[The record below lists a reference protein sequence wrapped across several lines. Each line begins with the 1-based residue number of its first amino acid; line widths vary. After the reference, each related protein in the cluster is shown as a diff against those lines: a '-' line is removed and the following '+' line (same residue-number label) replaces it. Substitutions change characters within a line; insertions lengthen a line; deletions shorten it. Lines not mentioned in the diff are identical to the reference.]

1 MKRGIV
7 AFMGSG
13 SWRARVRAA
22 AGRFALR
29 EVAGPEGLLLCAGAA
44 LPSRILP
51 DGSTLLGDIFALSG
65 GTCTGA
71 GDGWGNF
78 LSFAADGETL
88 RIARAP
94 ITGLPLYWTRYGDG
108 ILFASHLHLVADLL
122 AGGTI
127 DWAFVAQSL
136 SYINMRTER
145 TGLGGLLELLPGSR
159 FEYDGRTVRIAST
172 WSPWDHVMAS
182 LPPDVGELARS
193 LEQRLIACHRAW
205 SGSRRDILL
214 ELSGGLDSSIVAAA
228 LAGSG
233 AGFSA
238 INFVTPRGDGDER
251 IYAHMV
257 AAHCGADLIEA
268 ELGGEDIDLIAPPA
282 MRQPRPAEY
291 GILNGIDAAFGKAA
305 PASDA
310 AIFSGIGGD
319 NIFGFD
325 NSVAPIF
332 DAWQSFGFS
341 RRSFTALSDVA
352 RAADTT
358 LWNALA
364 LVRRARRNG
373 RRRGWRRETLFLSPA
388 AVPEAPLPHPWD
400 DGADDVGPGK
410 RNHVEALRR
419 ILDFMDRPGRW
430 HDRDVVAP
438 LLSQPVVELCLSIP
452 SWTWMNGGRDRAIAR
467 AAFARRLPSETV
479 WRRGKGR
486 IESVLVPAYLG
497 QRSRLRD
504 LLLGGRLAAAGL
516 IDSEAIEHYLGRDL
530 ALGDFAY
537 YRLLEIADVER
548 WVRSIEGASFFGPN
562 NLQRLYC
569 ADFAGSGSTSS
580 FSQ

>member
-1 MKRGIV
+1 MKRGVI
-7 AFMGSG
+7 AFAGSD
-13 SWRARVRAA
+13 SWREQVREAT
-22 AGRFALR
+22 GRFALHQR
-29 EVAGPEGLLLCAGAA
+29 AAPPGLLLCAGVG

-51 DGSTLLGDIFALSG
+51 DGSTLLGDIFTLSG
-65 GTCTGA
+65 STNTSSGN
-71 GDGWGNF
+71 GWGNF
-78 LSFAADGETL
+78 LAFAGEGETL
-88 RIARAP
+88 RIERAP

-108 ILFASHLHLVADLL
+108 ILFTSHLHLVADLL
-122 AGGTI
+122 TGVAI

-145 TGLGGLLELLPGSR
+145 TGLCDLLELLPGNR
-159 FEYDGRTVRIAST
+159 IEYDGRSVRIAST
-172 WSPWDHVMAS
+172 WSPWDHVAAS
-182 LPPDVGELARS
+182 RPPDLGEMARA
-193 LEQRLIACHRAW
+193 LDQRLIASHQAW
-205 SGSRRDILL
+205 SGSRSDILL

-228 LAGSG
+228 LTGAG

-268 ELGGEDIDLIAPPA
+268 DLGSDDINLVAPPA
-282 MRQPRPAEY
+282 MLQPRPAEY
-291 GILNGIDAAFGKAA
+291 GVLKGVDAAFGKAA
-305 PASDA
+305 PASDE

-325 NSVAPIF
+325 SSVAPIF

-452 SWTWMNGGRDRAIAR
+452 SWAWMSGGRDRAIAR
-467 AAFARRLPSETV
+467 AAFASRLPPEIV

-486 IESVLVPAYLG
+486 IESILVPAYLA
-497 QRSRLRD
+497 QRARLAD
-504 LLLGGRLAAAGL
+504 LLLGGRLASAGL
-516 IDSEAIEHYLGRDL
+516 IDCEAVEEYLGRDL

-548 WVRSIEGASFFGPN
+548 WVRAIEAAPFFGPN
-562 NLQRLYC
+562 NRQRSYC
-569 ADFAGSGSTSS
+569 ADFARSGSTSP